1 MRHKAPAGYDGR
13 ETLRFTGGPSPL
25 TDTALAAAIIITCG
39 AAATQSLTGFGFALV
54 MVPLLSLAWDVKSAV
69 VTSSLLGT
77 VALLP
82 LLFEVRRHVHMSR
95 VAPMLAGSIA
105 GIPAGIWLLGWIDP
119 QALEILVG
127 AIVITTSLLLYLGPS
142 SGQTRAGA
150 IPSVT
155 VGALSGVLRASTSMG
170 GPPAVLYLIGA
181 ERQVEAFRGTLLAFF
196 LPTSLV
202 TVAGLAAVG
211 RVTPDILVTTA
222 LALPALT
229 IGLIAGARVRAVVRQ
244 EVFRAIVLLVLVAT
258 SIAIIVS
265 ASTELV

>member
-1 MRHKAPAGYDGR
+1 MRHKAPTGYDSR
-13 ETLRFTGGPSPL
+13 DALRFTGDPAPL

-77 VALLP
+77 AALLP

-119 QALEILVG
+119 EALEILVG
-127 AIVITTSLLLYLGPS
+127 AVVITASLLLYFAPTSEQLPS
-142 SGQTRAGA
+142 GA
-150 IPSVT
+150 ARSVM
-155 VGALSGVLRASTSMG
+155 VGALSGMLRGSTSMG
-170 GPPAVLYLIGA
+170 GPPAVLYLLGL
-181 ERQVEAFRGTLLAFF
+181 ERQLETFRGTLLAFF
-196 LPTSLV
+196 LPTSLL

-211 RVTPDILVTTA
+211 RVTPDILVTAA
-222 LALPALT
+222 LALPALA
-229 IGLIAGARVRAVVRQ
+229 IGTWTGARIRAAVRQ
-244 EVFRAIVLLVLVAT
+244 EVFRTIVLLVLVAT
-258 SIAIIVS
+258 SIAVIVS